1 MVDINCTLDCI
12 YQKDGKCTLSNLSQI
27 IKDKNTFINL
37 KDPASKEK
45 EALCAYYTPAKNII
59 SP

>member
-1 MVDINCTLDCI
+1 MTNINCTLDCI

-27 IKDKNTFINL
+27 IKDKNNFTNL
-37 KDPASKEK
+37 KDAISKEK
-45 EALCAYYTPAKNII
+45 EALCAYYIPAKNIT